1 MIGSTGKIA
10 DAIKEIATTLEKV
23 AELWVEKTTLE
34 IELINAH
41 VERLRW
47 QQKQSQRSQAPPK
60 G

>member
-1 MIGSTGKIA
+1 MIGSTGKTA
-10 DAIKEIATTLEKV
+10 DAIKAIAATFEKV
-23 AELWVEKTTLE
+23 SDLWIEKTTLE